1 MNVKQTFIFHS
12 LQVEFL
18 NQRIKAVQAV
28 ICDYICVVVKG
39 TIMIKIIIIIIMKQ
53 LLKMRIT
60 SSYWI
65 LRSSV
70 IE

>member
-18 NQRIKAVQAV
+18 NQRIKALQAV
-28 ICDYICVVVKG
+28 FCDYICVDVKG
-39 TIMIKIIIIIIMKQ
+39 TIMIKIIIIIMKQ

-60 SSYWI
+60 SSYGN